1 MSVVVEIAFG
11 LPPGSVPAEEDWVD
25 VTEDLDLTV
34 SSTPVRAVSGRSG
47 AGTAIRPGSC
57 EFSLISHAGKYD
69 PRNAD
74 GEHFGDLINGV
85 PVRVRMGSELSTRWT
100 GTLRSGWPQQLTVA
114 DPVLE
119 MVAEDTLGLG
129 ATAPMPVSAWDAH
142 IAALDP
148 QPAAWW
154 RCGADGWICQR
165 TGRTA
170 RHTSGLI
177 AVPALVDGGD
187 EAHRSTDLGEGRGVS
202 ESAPFVIVAPGDPFA
217 VSMWVRLEKPEIPTD
232 RMSTLLH
239 QLDEFGGTQ
248 IKVQFDPVS
257 RRMRITM
264 ANYYGGWRWWTPSD
278 DRVPLFDGR
287 SHHLMIDGGF
297 DVDLGETSDVPFV
310 ARLHIDGKE
319 VRLTAYEDEEVG
331 PTEWDGALMLLGGG
345 RNDIAGE
352 TDAEEGH
359 RVLNAIGAVD
369 HVMIWN
375 DHPWLDD
382 RRHVAQI
389 SRALTAAGR
398 LAWAGERLDQR
409 FANLA
414 TASGLGELL
423 GDMDTSGIITAQG
436 YRTGGL
442 LDLLARVEDT
452 EQGRI
457 SCDAEGRLRFSRRQW
472 AWTDTRSTTVQAT
485 FSDVPAE
492 LDTGAFEMELAGTVI
507 EDTPDGVINRA
518 EVTSANGRMQA
529 AEDAGSIAIHGR
541 TEPAT
546 LTGLLH
552 SSDRASLSLAQWIV
566 LSQSEAQI
574 RVSQL
579 RFDIATDAGIE
590 AFAKTVAEGDLV
602 RVIKAPAVDCDGAD
616 VGEPVTIDAHVVGME
631 FEFMLHRT
639 LVTLTLDSTRC
650 GYEWF
655 TWGESEWGG
664 EHGWAF

>member
-34 SSTPVRAVSGRSG
+34 SSTPVRAVSGRAG
-47 AGTAIRPGSC
+47 AGTSIRPGSC

-100 GTLRSGWPQQLTVA
+100 GTLRSGWPQQLTTA
-114 DPVLE
+114 EPVLAME
-119 MVAEDTLGLG
+119 AQDTLGLG
-129 ATAPMPVSAWDAH
+129 ATAPMPLSAWDAAV
-142 IAALDP
+142 AALSA
-148 QPAAWW
+148 QPSAWW
-154 RCGADGWICQR
+154 RCGADGWICQQ
-165 TGRTA
+165 TARTA
-170 RHTSGLI
+170 RHTSGL
-177 AVPALVDGGD
+177 AEAPAMVDGGD
-187 EAHRSTDLGEGRGVS
+187 PGFGSTDLGEGRGVV
-202 ESAPFVIVAPGDPFA
+202 EVAPFVDTQTTGAPFA
-217 VSMWVRLEKPEIPTD
+217 VSMWVRLERPTATD
-232 RMSTLLH
+232 RLVTVLH
-239 QLDEFGGTQ
+239 QVDVDGLAQ
-248 IKVQFDPVS
+248 IKVSFDPATNQAIIAMGRTGS
-257 RRMRITM
+257 AYQWASAADERLPI
-264 ANYYGGWRWWTPSD
+264 
-278 DRVPLFDGR
+278 FDGR
-287 SHHLMIDGGF
+287 VHHLMIDGGF
-297 DVDLGETSDVPFV
+297 TVDVDEVTVYEL
-310 ARLHIDGKE
+310 ARLYVDGRP
-319 VRLTAYEDEEVG
+319 VRLFTDDTL
-331 PTEWDGALMLLGGG
+331 TEPGADPHRMFLAGGKPDPG
-345 RNDIAGE
+345 GDP
-352 TDAEEGH
+352 
-359 RVLNAIGAVD
+359 VFNATGAID
-369 HVMIWN
+369 HVLIWN
-375 DHPWLDD
+375 DHPWLDTAG
-382 RRHVAQI
+382 HVAEI
-389 SRALTAAGR
+389 AMGLMTAGR

-457 SCDAEGRLRFSRRQW
+457 SCDTEGRLRFSRRQW

-552 SSDRASLSLAQWIV
+552 SSDRASLSIAQWIV